1 MKKIIPLLLASSA
14 LIVACDQTA
23 KSNAPIVTKENAVA
37 MVNGTYISKKTLET
51 LEKEIEQRSHGQKFP
66 KKQLLE
72 ELIQRELLVQDAK
85 QKKLAQ
91 SPEVAE
97 RINMA
102 TRSLLSQAVVK
113 DYIKSNPVSDEE
125 IKAEYDKEVA
135 KSSGNEYKARHIL
148 VKTEGEAKK
157 LIVELIAGADFQA
170 LAKKHSTGPSGPQG
184 GDLGWF
190 VDGQMV
196 EVFSKAVIAMEN
208 GAFTKEPVKSQFGW
222 HVILREDSRK
232 QTPPPF
238 DSIKEQLRP
247 ALQQK
252 KIQAM
257 LEGLREKAKVEILVS
272 VDEPEV
278 KAPEVAPVAA
288 DEIEVIEVIEEQA
301 QEIDAAEA
309 ADVDDKTEKTTSTDE
324 KVEET
329 PKATKPVTE
338 TP

>member
-1 MKKIIPLLLASSA
+1 MKKIIPLLLASSTF
-14 LIVACDQTA
+14 LVACDQTT

-37 MVNGTYISKKTLET
+37 LVNGTYISKKKLET

-85 QKKLAQ
+85 QKKLEQ
-91 SPEVAE
+91 SKEVAE

-113 DYIKSNPVSDEE
+113 DYMKSNPVTDEE
-125 IKAEYDKEVA
+125 IKVEYDKEVA
-135 KSSGNEYKARHIL
+135 KNSGDEYKARHIL
-148 VKTEGEAKK
+148 LKKEDEAKK
-157 LIVELIAGADFQA
+157 LIVELTAGADFQV

-196 EVFSKAVIAMEN
+196 EVFSKAVIAMKN
-208 GAFTKEPVKSQFGW
+208 GEFTKEPIKSQFGW

-238 DSIKEQLRP
+238 DTIKEQLRP
-247 ALQQK
+247 ALEQK

-257 LEGLREKAKVEILVS
+257 LEALRKKAKVEILVS

-278 KAPEVAPVAA
+278 KAPVVADDKTPKVAQ
-288 DEIEVIEVIEEQA
+288 ETEVIEKQA
-301 QEIDAAEA
+301 KEIDAAEA
-309 ADVDDKTEKTTSTDE
+309 ADVDNKTEKTTLPNE
-324 KVEET
+324 
-329 PKATKPVTE
+329 
-338 TP
+338 

>member
-1 MKKIIPLLLASSA
+1 MKKIIPLLLASSTF
-14 LIVACDQTA
+14 IVACDQAA
-23 KSNAPIVTKENAVA
+23 KSNVPVVTKENAVA

-91 SPEVAE
+91 SAEVAE

-113 DYIKSNPVSDEE
+113 DYMKSNPVSDEE

-135 KSSGNEYKARHIL
+135 KSSGDEYKARHIL
-148 VKTEGEAKK
+148 VKKEDEAKK
-157 LIVELIAGADFQA
+157 LIAELTAGADFQA

-208 GAFTKEPVKSQFGW
+208 GAFTKDPVKSQFGW

-238 DSIKEQLRP
+238 DTIKEQLRP
-247 ALQQK
+247 ALEQK

-257 LEGLREKAKVEILVS
+257 LETLREKAKVEILVS
-272 VDEPEV
+272 VDEPVV
-278 KAPEVAPVAA
+278 KAPEVAPPVVTDDKTPKAA
-288 DEIEVIEVIEEQA
+288 QETEVVEKQA

-309 ADVDDKTEKTTSTDE
+309 ADVNEKTDK
-324 KVEET
+324 KVENAPEI
-329 PKATKPVTE
+329 KEKN
-338 TP
+338 